1 MSKPQS
7 FLDWSQLTLQQ
18 RRAASSTAIARANRL
33 EPQLRAFVHLSGPQ
47 EISSHTGPLAFLPYA
62 AKDLFFVKD
71 HLPCCG
77 LATPIE
83 PDRAAYAD
91 VLRDLDQA
99 GANRIGFTAMT
110 ELAYEPSGFNAVASN
125 PRNPWNDDFIPGGS
139 SSGSAVAVAS
149 GAGVIALGSDT
160 GGSIRIPAH
169 CCGVTGWKPSWG
181 AVSVAGAVPLAPFLD
196 CIGLLARSA
205 ADLAPAAAVLMANA
219 ISPGIIEKVAVFAD
233 ALQAAERPVRQA
245 CQDGVDWL
253 STLSLKV
260 SFVDALEAIAKI
272 DEHALIVMQGE
283 AARTH
288 ARRLEDPATN
298 PVLRKRLARG
308 LTIDEDTLSASRAM
322 RTALLDAFEDNILGF
337 ADAAIL
343 PVMPICTPR
352 YSDVDPASPNFS
364 GRRLYDLSRYCRFVN
379 MLGLPAV
386 ALPVGFDDHGLP
398 IGLQLIGRRGRDRD
412 LITLAGRMQKNSDWH
427 ARVPDAIHDL
437 IEIDEGL
444 PT

>member
-1 MSKPQS
+1 
-7 FLDWSQLTLQQ
+7 
-18 RRAASSTAIARANRL
+18 
-33 EPQLRAFVHLSGPQ
+33 V
-47 EISSHTGPLAFLPYA
+47 
-62 AKDLFFVKD
+62 
-71 HLPCCG
+71 
-77 LATPIE
+77 
-83 PDRAAYAD
+83 
-91 VLRDLDQA
+91 
-99 GANRIGFTAMT
+99 
-110 ELAYEPSGFNAVASN
+110 
-125 PRNPWNDDFIPGGS
+125 
-139 SSGSAVAVAS
+139 
-149 GAGVIALGSDT
+149 
-160 GGSIRIPAH
+160 
-169 CCGVTGWKPSWG
+169 
-181 AVSVAGAVPLAPFLD
+181 
-196 CIGLLARSA
+196 LARSA

-219 ISPGIIEKVAVFAD
+219 ILPEIIEKVAVFAD
-233 ALQAAERPVRQA
+233 ALQAAERPVRRA

-298 PVLRKRLARG
+298 PVLRKRLAKG
-308 LTIDEDTLSASRAM
+308 LTIDEDTLSTSRAM
-322 RTALLDAFEDNILGF
+322 RTALLDAFEDKILGF

-352 YSDVDPASPNFS
+352 YSDVDPSSPNFS

-398 IGLQLIGRRGRDRD
+398 IGLQLIGRRGRDRA
-412 LITLAGRMQKNSDWH
+412 LIALAGRMQNKSDWH